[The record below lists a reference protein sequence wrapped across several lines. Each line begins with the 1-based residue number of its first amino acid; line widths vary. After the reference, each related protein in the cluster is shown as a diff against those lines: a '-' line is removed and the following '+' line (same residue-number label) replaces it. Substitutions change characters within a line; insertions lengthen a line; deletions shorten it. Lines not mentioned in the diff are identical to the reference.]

1 MPAAGPGL
9 PVFGDGNGD
18 QSDVAVAQAVFA
30 QARAARSRHTAGF
43 QRRAVPDMPMR
54 LTEAL
59 LLQAQALQFDD
70 LDAATVATASQPAL
84 PAACRQR
91 WPR

>member
-1 MPAAGPGL
+1 
-9 PVFGDGNGD
+9 
-18 QSDVAVAQAVFA
+18 
-30 QARAARSRHTAGF
+30 
-43 QRRAVPDMPMR
+43 MR